1 MNPVHMTLVL
11 RKPLTILGVAA
22 CLVSSA
28 PGALYTLPVAESSE
42 HAALTDEDAWQR
54 ALLEAAYATTNVAE
68 LNDIYGT
75 QNFPIGASIELR
87 FSPVQERV
95 GLLGIDSRE
104 DLLAVIALGTAQ
116 PPIINL
122 IFVDSVDWCGF
133 FSPSIVGCSNSRGNT
148 IVLESDAAASLMG
161 TELLAHE
168 LGHLLDLRH
177 VDGAPNLMNPSL
189 NGDTSLTPDQIAT
202 INDSRFVQGLDPD
215 RFIRVNLTVV
225 VPESSAAAC
234 LLLSVFLLTNRRRR
248 CHRTSGMPGLN

>member
-1 MNPVHMTLVL
+1 MARVL
-11 RKPLTILGVAA
+11 RMPLATLGVAA

-28 PGALYTLPVAESSE
+28 PGALYTLPVAESGE
-42 HAALTDEDAWQR
+42 HATVTDEDTWQR

-68 LNDIYGT
+68 LNDIYGVE
-75 QNFPIGASIELR
+75 NFPIGASIELR
-87 FSPVQERV
+87 FSPVRERI

-104 DLLAVIALGTAQ
+104 DLVTVIALGTAE
-116 PPIINL
+116 PPVINL
-122 IFVDSVDWCGF
+122 IFVDTINWCGYYL
-133 FSPSIVGCSNSRGNT
+133 PGIVGCTSSRGNT
-148 IVLESDAAASLMG
+148 IVLESEAAASSMG

-215 RFIRVNLTVV
+215 RFIRFNPIVV

-234 LLLSVFLLTNRRRR
+234 LLLSVFLFTKRRRC
-248 CHRTSGMPGLN
+248 CHRTSGFPGLN